1 LVILVSLQRRL
12 LLLLL
17 LLVLLVL
24 VLLLLLL
31 LLLSLSLVLL
41 LIQPLHGHPTGNMNQ
56 TLMHVKQVKN
66 GLRI

>member
-1 LVILVSLQRRL
+1 MVVTASLVPSIGHSRSLQRRRR
-12 LLLLL
+12 
-17 LLVLLVL
+17 
-24 VLLLLLL
+24 LLLLL

-41 LIQPLHGHPTGNMNQ
+41 LIQPLHGHPTGNMDQ

>member
-24 VLLLLLL
+24 VLLLLL